1 MLIFGLLTAA
11 LCGCDQKLPSW
22 YPFASHVVN
31 NHGIVTPTERI
42 AVLKEQARKAP
53 EITDPAQREAICQ
66 GLEQQIRKGE
76 PDSIIRGEILKTL
89 SAYGGPTANA
99 VLSVAVKDPDTDVRV
114 IVCNLLGKRNDAE
127 AAHLLADVLTSD
139 GDPDVRMAAA
149 RALGHFPDPVAIQAL
164 GTALDDKD
172 PAMRYRAMVS
182 LQESTGKDYG
192 TDPSS
197 VDRWRQW
204 LKTNQEPS
212 IPWTERIFPWFR

>member
-1 MLIFGLLTAA
+1 MLIFGPFTAV

-22 YPFASHVVN
+22 YPFASHEVN
-31 NHGIVTPTERI
+31 NHGITTPSERI

-53 EITDPAQREAICQ
+53 EITDPVQREAICQ

-89 SAYGGPTANA
+89 SAFGGPTADA
-99 VLSVAVKDPDTDVRV
+99 VLRVAVKDPDADVRV
-114 IVCNLLGKRNDAE
+114 IVCGLLGKRNDAE

-139 GDPDVRMAAA
+139 GDLDVRTAAA
-149 RALGHFPDPVAIQAL
+149 RTLGHFHDPVAIQGL

-172 PAMRYRAMVS
+172 AAMRYRAMES

-192 TDPSS
+192 TDPAN

-204 LKTNQEPS
+204 LKTGQEPS
-212 IPWTERIFPWFR
+212 IPLTERIFPWFR